1 MDKVNGIDPIQNCHI
16 AEEASWEIRNGGRA
30 TRNWNI
36 QREGESE
43 RERRADV
50 EIRIWTKAQMFGI
63 VGASQ

>member
-43 RERRADV
+43 RERGGQTWKYVSGR
-50 EIRIWTKAQMFGI
+50 RRRCLG
-63 VGASQ
+63 